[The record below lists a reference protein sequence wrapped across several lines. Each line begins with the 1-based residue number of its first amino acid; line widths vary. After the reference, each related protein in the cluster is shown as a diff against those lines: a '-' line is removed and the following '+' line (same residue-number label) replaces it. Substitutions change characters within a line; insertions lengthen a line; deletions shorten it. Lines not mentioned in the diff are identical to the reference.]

1 MQLSPHFSLSEFT
14 DSDTALRLGIDNS
27 LPDSLLEE
35 AMATADMQ
43 ERTRAYLSHIAGR
56 DIPIVQTS
64 GYRCLALNTALRSK
78 PTSDHVKALAGDWK
92 APSFGTPY
100 EICRVLSASVDLLG
114 IGQLIHEYGT
124 WVHTSRRRPDKLV
137 NRVITIG
144 HDVELVG
151 IHPL

>member
-1 MQLSPHFSLSEFT
+1 MQLSPHFSLQEFT
-14 DSDTALRLGIDNS
+14 ESETAVRLGIDNS
-27 LPDSLLEE
+27 LPDYLLEE
-35 AMATADMQ
+35 AKATCELQ
-43 ERTRAYLSHIAGR
+43 ERIRAYLSHIAGR
-56 DIPIVQTS
+56 DIPMVQTS

-92 APSFGTPY
+92 APSFGSPFD
-100 EICRVLSASVDLLG
+100 ICRALAASVDLLG

-144 HDVELVG
+144 QGIELVG